1 MVKIGK
7 KLKTA
12 LEQIE
17 DRAYT
22 LEEAVPLIKKL
33 SFANFDETV
42 ELAIRLGVDPRK
54 AVLPHGTGKTKKVA
68 VVASGEKLKE
78 AEQAG
83 ADVVGGEELVKK
95 ISEGWFDFDVLIATP
110 DMMKLVGRLG
120 KLLGPKKLMPS
131 PKTGTVTFDVA
142 NAISEVKRGR
152 VEFRVDRGGN
162 IHTPV
167 GKVSFEDEKLIENC
181 RALIDA
187 VIKAKPPGAK
197 GRYIRGVT
205 ISTTMGPGVKID
217 LSSVEKR

>member
-54 AVLPHGTGKTKKVA
+54 ADQMVRGVVVLPHGTGKTKKVA

-142 NAISEVKRGR
+142 NAISEVKRGLSL
-152 VEFRVDRGGN
+152 
-162 IHTPV
+162 IH
-167 GKVSFEDEKLIENC
+167 I
-181 RALIDA
+181 
-187 VIKAKPPGAK
+187 
-197 GRYIRGVT
+197 
-205 ISTTMGPGVKID
+205 
-217 LSSVEKR
+217 